1 MEERN
6 ELSFTEE
13 VVKNLKL
20 ESRAL
25 SESLKKCR
33 EKDNFSMYKNLINAY
48 KEVTRLI
55 QDYDFRLMY
64 SEYKLENGKRQIAIW
79 EQNAD
84 GVVRNHKVW
93 NVEGETSNN
102 ITINVDIDEEDNP
115 DRMIRSVHGALGIST
130 NGTNDFKTIINADGI
145 NPKFLDY

>member
-102 ITINVDIDEEDNP
+102 ITINVNIDEEDNP
-115 DRMIRSVHGALGIST
+115 DRMIRSVH
-130 NGTNDFKTIINADGI
+130 
-145 NPKFLDY
+145 